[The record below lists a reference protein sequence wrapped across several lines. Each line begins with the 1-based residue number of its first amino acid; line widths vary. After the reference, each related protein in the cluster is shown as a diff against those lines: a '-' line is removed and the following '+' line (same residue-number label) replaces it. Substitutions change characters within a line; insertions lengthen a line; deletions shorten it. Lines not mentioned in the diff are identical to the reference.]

1 MVGRE
6 INIAA
11 NGQRRWAKSI
21 GYFDL
26 LPAELGHDSGRIA
39 AGERGL
45 RAAGVLSFRQLWTD
59 HALSGQS
66 CGAPVG
72 FGGFLPLR
80 LI

>member
-45 RAAGVLSFRQLWTD
+45 RAAGVLSFRQLYRYCRI
-59 HALSGQS
+59 SFRPQS
-66 CGAPVG
+66 SPEGSRHLG
-72 FGGFLPLR
+72 PLTP
-80 LI
+80 